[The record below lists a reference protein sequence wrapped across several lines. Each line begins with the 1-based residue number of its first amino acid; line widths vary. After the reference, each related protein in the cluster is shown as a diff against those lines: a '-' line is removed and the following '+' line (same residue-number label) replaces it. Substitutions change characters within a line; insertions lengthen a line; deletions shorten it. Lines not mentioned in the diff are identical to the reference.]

1 MMNEEAIVQT
11 LSIGRIGEIIH
22 FQVQLPNDTK
32 RIIALEHGTTGQN
45 GVFLASPEFPPVAEV
60 QPSFRVYANKVI
72 GKISLQ
78 NPGSENVF
86 YQGNLI
92 EDRNAE
98 LHEGTASTLWQTT
111 SWTHSRKREEVSLN
125 VEGNTSFIEGFF
137 QDSWGKN
144 EYESLS
150 YNLHLYLWIEK
161 CKA

>member
-1 MMNEEAIVQT
+1 MINEEAIVQI
-11 LSIGRIGEIIH
+11 LSVNRIGEIIH
-22 FQVQLPNDTK
+22 FQVQLPTDTK
-32 RIIALEHGTTGQN
+32 RIIGLEYGVTGQN
-45 GVFLASPEFPPVAEV
+45 GVPLADPEPPPVAEG
-60 QPSFRVYANKVI
+60 QPSFRLYANKVI

-98 LHEGTASTLWQTT
+98 LHEGTASTLWQPA

-137 QDSWGKN
+137 QDSWGTN
-144 EYESLS
+144 EYESLA
-150 YNLHLYLWIEK
+150 YKLHLYLWIEK

>member
-1 MMNEEAIVQT
+1 MMNEEAIVRILQVN
-11 LSIGRIGEIIH
+11 RIGEIIH

-32 RIIALEHGTTGQN
+32 RIIGLEYGTTGQN
-45 GVFLASPEFPPVAEV
+45 GVFLGSPEFPPVAEV

-111 SWTHSRKREEVSLN
+111 SWIHARKREEVSLN

-137 QDSWGKN
+137 QNSWGKN

-150 YNLHLYLWIEK
+150 YSLHLYLWIEK